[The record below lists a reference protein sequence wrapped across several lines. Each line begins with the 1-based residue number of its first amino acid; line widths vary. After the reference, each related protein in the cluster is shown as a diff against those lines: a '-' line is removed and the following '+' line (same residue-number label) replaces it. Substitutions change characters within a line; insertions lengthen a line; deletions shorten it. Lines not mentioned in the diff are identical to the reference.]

1 MTNRSLKSN
10 DWHNTGMEIRQL
22 RYFLDIAETEHLT
35 QSAQNLFVTQSTLS
49 HGLRQLEL
57 ELDVALFDRLGRG
70 LKLSQA
76 GAQFRAYALRALKEL
91 EAGRMALADLSGLQS
106 GTLTMGVFPTF
117 LNTVVPATV
126 AAFNR
131 DYPKVVV
138 AVRALRAAP
147 IEEQLLRGELDLG
160 IGFHPTMHDDIET
173 EPLFDE
179 RLLVVVHP
187 RHPLAVHDTL
197 TLQALAGLPLALQP
211 RTYATRRQIDE
222 QLQLADVEPVVR
234 VEMESVES
242 LLGVC
247 RWSDA
252 LATIVPERAA
262 LQYPDLR
269 ALALDEPGMVRS
281 AGLLWRR
288 GASRSAAAQEFARRL
303 LGIEWDRAQGDGAPS
318 PAAV

>member
-1 MTNRSLKSN
+1 
-10 DWHNTGMEIRQL
+10 MEIRQL

-49 HGLRQLEL
+49 HGLRQLEQ

-76 GAQFRAYALRALKEL
+76 GAQFRDYALRALKEL

-106 GTLTMGVFPTF
+106 GTLTMGIFPTF

-126 AAFNR
+126 AAFHH
-131 DYPKVVV
+131 DYPRVSVV
-138 AVRALRAAP
+138 VRALRAGP

-160 IGFHPTMHDDIET
+160 IGFHPTVHEDIET

-179 RLLVVVHP
+179 RLLLAVHP
-187 RHPLAVHDTL
+187 QHPLAARDTH
-197 TLQALAGLPLALQP
+197 TLQDLDGVPLALLS
-211 RTYATRRQIDE
+211 RSYATRRQIDE
-222 QLQLADVEPVVR
+222 QLRLAGVAPVVT
-234 VEMESVES
+234 VEMESVEA

-247 RWSDA
+247 RWSRE
-252 LATIVPERAA
+252 LATLVPERATW
-262 LQYPDLR
+262 QYPDLR
-269 ALALDEPGMVRS
+269 ALPLDAPGLVRS

-288 GASRSAAAQEFARRL
+288 GASRSVAAQEFARRL
-303 LGIEWDRAQGDGAPS
+303 RDIDWQR
-318 PAAV
+318 V